1 MQDQIIADSSN
12 LSSSSPSSDIR
23 RNHHLLPSKTILEYT
38 FYLGQVSSNGSMGE
52 CVSVMMPCP
61 WTYLEIAQKLSKSH
75 HIQDNRVYQ
84 KWARF
89 YSSDESCRQVN
100 DLKKI
105 LCILADDVEANDKDR
120 LAMKKHFI
128 AACRYELLF
137 WDTAYGSSSSSIFYI
152 HFNFYR
158 HHIVGGNIHFI

>member
-1 MQDQIIADSSN
+1 
-12 LSSSSPSSDIR
+12 
-23 RNHHLLPSKTILEYT
+23 
-38 FYLGQVSSNGSMGE
+38 MG
-52 CVSVMMPCP
+52 P
-61 WTYLEIAQKLSKSH
+61 I
-75 HIQDNRVYQ
+75 
-84 KWARF
+84 

-137 WDTAYGSSSSSIFYI
+137 WDTAYGSS
-152 HFNFYR
+152 
-158 HHIVGGNIHFI
+158 